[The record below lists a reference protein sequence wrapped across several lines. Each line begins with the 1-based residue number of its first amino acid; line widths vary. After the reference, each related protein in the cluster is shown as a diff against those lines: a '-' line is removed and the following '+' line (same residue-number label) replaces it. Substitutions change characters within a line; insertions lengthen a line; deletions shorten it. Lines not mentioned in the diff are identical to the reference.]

1 MQIVH
6 TELHQK
12 KQQSTS
18 IIIWTQTLTNC
29 IPLLQYVFVSGDNFS
44 NVTFIV
50 EGILK
55 HFV

>member
-18 IIIWTQTLTNC
+18 IIIWTQTLTIC
-29 IPLLQYVFVSGDNFS
+29 IPLLQYVFVFGDNFS

-55 HFV
+55 LFV